1 MIPVCSSEIQGDLS
15 IGYMEPFHQDGIGV
29 EGLLWDVYYGT
40 GKYLGV
46 IDYYDCYQISASEEE
61 TMLKE
66 LIGREY
72 DLTSLLP
79 DSLGLELGTYY
90 TNGDITYTGAIG
102 YKFSYPTD

>member
-1 MIPVCSSEIQGDLS
+1 
-15 IGYMEPFHQDGIGV
+15 
-29 EGLLWDVYYGT
+29 
-40 GKYLGV
+40 
-46 IDYYDCYQISASEEE
+46 
-61 TMLKE
+61 MLKE

-72 DLTSLLP
+72 DLASLLP